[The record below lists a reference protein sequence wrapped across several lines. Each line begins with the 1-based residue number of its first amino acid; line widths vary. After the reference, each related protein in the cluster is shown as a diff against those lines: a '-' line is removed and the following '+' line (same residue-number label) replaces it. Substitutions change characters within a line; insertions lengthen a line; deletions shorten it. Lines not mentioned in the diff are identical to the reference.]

1 MFDEVLAS
9 LTPDQQSLLEVLF
22 LMAREGAGK
31 HAGDGLR
38 AGPVPFFV
46 TTSSWRDV
54 ASRWYGD
61 ITPGFAELRQTR
73 ETLEALAEQ
82 QLDVHGLAVRLVAVD
97 PSGIEEMPVRIT
109 LSSYVPMLL
118 AELEL
123 RPDSR

>member
-1 MFDEVLAS
+1 MFDEVLSS
-9 LTPDQQSLLEVLF
+9 LTPDQQSLLETLF
-22 LMAREGAGK
+22 QMAREGAGK

-38 AGPVPFFV
+38 SGPVPFFV

-54 ASRWYGD
+54 AVRWYGD
-61 ITPGFAELRQTR
+61 ATPGFGELRRTR

-82 QLDVHGLAVRLVAVD
+82 QLDVHGLAIRLVAVD

-118 AELEL
+118 AELE
-123 RPDSR
+123 PSPKSR